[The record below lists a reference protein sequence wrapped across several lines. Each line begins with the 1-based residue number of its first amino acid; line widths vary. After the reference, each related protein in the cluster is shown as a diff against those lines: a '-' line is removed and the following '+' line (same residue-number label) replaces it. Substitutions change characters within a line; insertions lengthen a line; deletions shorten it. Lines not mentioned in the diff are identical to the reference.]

1 MPKRVVDDLLIVN
14 GFKEETEDQVIQ
26 RESKSKFNAIWDIL
40 ENPESSREAKM
51 FAIASVFVI
60 AFSLVLFV
68 VESVNVLSCEDGG

>member
-1 MPKRVVDDLLIVN
+1 MVDDLLIVN

-40 ENPESSREAKM
+40 ETPESCREAKM